1 MLSNIL
7 GSCQIP
13 KQSCFQLKG
22 EEKPMPVRSY
32 NQNQLFLLPPSL
44 NEWVKS
50 DHPTRVLSEIID
62 HLDVSGFRDEKI
74 EGRPCYDTR
83 MMLKILLWGYA
94 CGVRASRKIEERL
107 YSDVIFMW
115 LAGLEKP
122 DFRTICL
129 FRRCNLEAI
138 SQLFAQVITLA
149 KGLGMLRLG
158 LIALDGTK
166 VRANA
171 GIGSFKKVAEWH
183 KELAEAK
190 EEVRRI
196 LQEAETLDQVDDEKF
211 GSANRGDELPEEL
224 TKTEQRIK
232 KIEELMDKIG
242 EAALD
247 KRLASSTDPDASYMH
262 NSIGSIPAYNAQV
275 AVTEDQLIVYA
286 DVTTE
291 PVDTNQLKPAL
302 AGIQKICGAK
312 PERVV
317 ADTGFNSNKN
327 LRLLEEM
334 RVDGYIPESGEKN
347 IGKVLRNHP
356 ELYGKEDFEYDAE
369 HDCYRCP
376 AGKLLL
382 PRRRGILKSRYSE
395 KEVIVYRTERG
406 ICLSCAQK
414 KKCTETKNKVGRSI
428 TRSVYEA
435 ERERMRQKL
444 KTETGRTIYGRRK
457 CIAEPVI
464 GQLKVVGRFIQFLL
478 RGLLG
483 VRIEWK
489 WATVAHNL
497 LKIARRVVIREGV
510 LAW

>member
-1 MLSNIL
+1 
-7 GSCQIP
+7 
-13 KQSCFQLKG
+13 
-22 EEKPMPVRSY
+22 MPVRPY
-32 NQNQLFLLPPSL
+32 NQNQLLLLPPSL

-50 DHPTRVLSEIID
+50 DHPARVLSEIIN
-62 HLDVSGFRDEKI
+62 HLDVGGFRDEKI

-94 CGVRASRKIEERL
+94 CGVRASRKVEERL
-107 YSDVIFMW
+107 YSDVVFMW

-129 FRRCNLEAI
+129 FRRCNLEVI
-138 SQLFAQVITLA
+138 SQLFAQVIILA
-149 KGLGMLRLG
+149 KRLGMLRLG

-190 EEVRRI
+190 EEVSQI
-196 LQEAETLDQVDDEKF
+196 LQEAETLDQADDEKF
-211 GSANRGDELPEEL
+211 GSTNRGDELPEEL
-224 TKTEQRIK
+224 IKTERRTK
-232 KIEELMDKIG
+232 KIEELIG
-242 EAALD
+242 QIGQDASD
-247 KRLASSTDPDASYMH
+247 KRLVSSTDPAASYMH
-262 NSIGSIPAYNAQV
+262 NAIGSIPAYNAQV

-302 AGIQKICGAK
+302 AGIEKICGAK

-327 LRLLEEM
+327 LRLLEEQE
-334 RVDGYIPESGEKN
+334 VDGYIPESGEKN
-347 IGKVLRNHP
+347 IGKTLRNHP
-356 ELYGKEDFEYDAE
+356 ELYSKEDFAYDAN

-382 PRRRGILKSRYSE
+382 ARRRGILKSRYSE
-395 KEVIVYRTERG
+395 KAVAIYRTEPG
-406 ICLSCAQK
+406 ICLSCAK
-414 KKCTETKNKVGRSI
+414 KNKCTETKNKAGRSI
-428 TRSVYEA
+428 TRSEYES

-444 KTETGRTIYGRRK
+444 KTEDGKAIYSRRK
-457 CIAEPVI
+457 CIIEPVI
-464 GQLKVVGRFIQFLL
+464 GQLKVVGRFVQFLV
-478 RGLLG
+478 RGIMG

-489 WATVAHNL
+489 WATIAHNL
-497 LKIARRVVIREGV
+497 LKIARWVKKRDVK
-510 LAW
+510 LAWDL

>member
-1 MLSNIL
+1 
-7 GSCQIP
+7 
-13 KQSCFQLKG
+13 
-22 EEKPMPVRSY
+22 
-32 NQNQLFLLPPSL
+32 LFLLPPSL

-50 DHPTRVLSEIID
+50 DHPARVLSEIIN
-62 HLDVSGFRDEKI
+62 HLDVAEFRDEKI

-138 SQLFAQVITLA
+138 SQLFTQVITLA

-190 EEVRRI
+190 EEVSQI
-196 LQEAETLDQVDDEKF
+196 LQEAENLDQADDEKF
-211 GSANRGDELPEEL
+211 GGTNRGDELPAEL

-242 EAALD
+242 KDTLNN
-247 KRLASSTDPDASYMH
+247 RLASITDSDASFMH

-291 PVDTNQLKPAL
+291 PIDTNQLKPTL
-302 AGIQKICGAK
+302 VGIQQICRAK

-317 ADTGFNSNKN
+317 ADTGYNSNKN
-327 LRLLEEM
+327 LHLLEEQ

-347 IGKVLRNHP
+347 IGKTLRNHP
-356 ELYGKEDFEYDAE
+356 GLYGKEDFVYDAE

-382 PRRRGILKSRYSE
+382 PKRSGILKSRYSE
-395 KEVIVYRTERG
+395 KAVTVYRTEPG
-406 ICLSCAQK
+406 ICLSCAK
-414 KKCTETKNKVGRSI
+414 KNKCTETENKVGRSI
-428 TRSVYEA
+428 TRSGYEA

-444 KTETGRTIYGRRK
+444 KTEDGRAIYSRRK
-457 CIAEPVI
+457 CIIEPVI

-478 RGLLG
+478 RGIMG
-483 VRIEWK
+483 ARIEWK
-489 WATVAHNL
+489 WATIAHNL
-497 LKIARRVVIREGV
+497 LKITRRVRMGDVK
-510 LAW
+510 LAWNL

>member
-1 MLSNIL
+1 
-7 GSCQIP
+7 
-13 KQSCFQLKG
+13 
-22 EEKPMPVRSY
+22 MPVRSY

-107 YSDVIFMW
+107 YSDVFFMW

-129 FRRCNLEAI
+129 FRRCNLEVI

-158 LIALDGTK
+158 LIALDGSK

-171 GIGSFKKVAEWH
+171 GIGSFRKVAEWQ

-196 LQEAETLDQVDDEKF
+196 LQEAETLDQADDEKF
-211 GSANRGDELPEEL
+211 GEHRGDELPEEL

-232 KIEELMDKIG
+232 KIEELIDKIG
-242 EAALD
+242 EETSD
-247 KRLASSTDPDASYMH
+247 NRLVSSTDPAASYMH

-275 AVTEDQLIVYA
+275 AVTEDQLIIYA

-291 PVDTNQLKPAL
+291 PIDTNQLKPAL
-302 AGIQKICGAK
+302 DDIQQICGAK
-312 PERVV
+312 PKRVV
-317 ADTGFNSNKN
+317 ADTGYNSNKN
-327 LRLLEEM
+327 LRLLEEQG
-334 RVDGYIPESGEKN
+334 VDGYIPESGEKN
-347 IGKVLRNHP
+347 IGKTLHNHP
-356 ELYGKEDFEYDAE
+356 ELYGKEDFAYDAE

-382 PRRRGILKSRYSE
+382 PKRKGILKSRYSE
-395 KEVIVYRTERG
+395 KKVTVYRTEPG
-406 ICLSCAQK
+406 ICLSCAK
-414 KKCTETKNKVGRSI
+414 KNKCTETKNKAGRSI
-428 TRSVYEA
+428 NRSGYEA

-444 KTETGRTIYGRRK
+444 KTETGRIIYGRRK

-464 GQLKVVGRFIQFLL
+464 GQLKVVGRFIRFLL
-478 RGLLG
+478 RGIMG

-489 WATVAHNL
+489 WATTAHNL
-497 LKIARRVVIREGV
+497 LKITRRVMMGRVK
-510 LAW
+510 LAWNL

>member
-1 MLSNIL
+1 
-7 GSCQIP
+7 
-13 KQSCFQLKG
+13 
-22 EEKPMPVRSY
+22 MPVRSY

-62 HLDVSGFRDEKI
+62 HLDVSGFRDEKT

-94 CGVRASRKIEERL
+94 CGARASRKIEERL

-196 LQEAETLDQVDDEKF
+196 LQEAEALDQADDEKF

-224 TKTEQRIK
+224 TKTEQRMK

-242 EAALD
+242 EDASA
-247 KRLASSTDPDASYMH
+247 KRLVSSTDPDASYMH

-286 DVTTE
+286 DVSTE

-302 AGIQKICGAK
+302 DGIQQICSAK
-312 PERVV
+312 PEKVV

-327 LRLLEEM
+327 LGLLEEQE
-334 RVDGYIPESGEKN
+334 VDGYIPESGEKN

-356 ELYGKEDFEYDAE
+356 ELYSKDDFEYDAE

-382 PRRRGILKSRYSE
+382 ARTKGILKSRYS
-395 KEVIVYRTERG
+395 KKAVTVYRTEPG
-406 ICLSCAQK
+406 ICLSCAK
-414 KKCTETKNKVGRSI
+414 KNKCTETKNKVGRSI
-428 TRSVYEA
+428 TRCAYEV
-435 ERERMRQKL
+435 ERKRMRQKL

-457 CIAEPVI
+457 CITEPVI
-464 GQLKVVGRFIQFLL
+464 GQLKVVGRFVQFLL
-478 RGLLG
+478 RGIMG

-489 WATVAHNL
+489 WATTAHNL
-497 LKIARRVVIREGV
+497 LKIARWAMTGDVK
-510 LAW
+510 LALKL

>member
-1 MLSNIL
+1 
-7 GSCQIP
+7 
-13 KQSCFQLKG
+13 
-22 EEKPMPVRSY
+22 MPVRSY

-50 DHPTRVLSEIID
+50 DHPARVLSEIIN
-62 HLDVSGFRDEKI
+62 HLDVAGFRDEKI

-94 CGVRASRKIEERL
+94 CGVRASRKIEEHL
-107 YSDVIFMW
+107 YSDVVFMW

-129 FRRCNLEAI
+129 FRRCNMEAI

-196 LQEAETLDQVDDEKF
+196 LQEAEALDQTDDEKF

-224 TKTEQRIK
+224 TKTEQRMK

-242 EAALD
+242 EDASA
-247 KRLASSTDPDASYMH
+247 KRLMSSTDPDASYMH

-302 AGIQKICGAK
+302 DGIQQICGAK

-317 ADTGFNSNKN
+317 ADTGFNSNQN
-327 LRLLEEM
+327 LRLLEEQG
-334 RVDGYIPESGEKN
+334 VDGYIPESGEKN

-356 ELYGKEDFEYDAE
+356 ELYGKEDFAYGAK

-382 PRRRGILKSRYSE
+382 PRTKGILKSRYSE
-395 KEVIVYRTERG
+395 KAVTVYRTEPG
-406 ICLSCAQK
+406 ICLSCAK
-414 KKCTETKNKVGRSI
+414 KNKCTETKNRAGRSI
-428 TRSVYEA
+428 TRSGYEA

-444 KTETGRTIYGRRK
+444 KTETGRIIYGRRK
-457 CIAEPVI
+457 CIIEPVI

-478 RGLLG
+478 RGIRG

-489 WATVAHNL
+489 WATIAHNL
-497 LKIARRVVIREGV
+497 LKIARWVRMGDVK
-510 LAW
+510 LAWNL

>member
-242 EAALD
+242 GAALD

-275 AVTEDQLIVYA
+275 AVTEDRLIVYA

-334 RVDGYIPESGEKN
+334 QVDGYIPESGEKN

-356 ELYGKEDFEYDAE
+356 ELYGKEDFEYDAG

>member
-1 MLSNIL
+1 
-7 GSCQIP
+7 
-13 KQSCFQLKG
+13 
-22 EEKPMPVRSY
+22 MPVRSY

-50 DHPTRVLSEIID
+50 DHPARVLSEIID
-62 HLDVSGFRDEKI
+62 HLDVAGFRDEKI

-107 YSDVIFMW
+107 YSDVVFMW

-129 FRRCNLEAI
+129 FRRCNLEVI
-138 SQLFAQVITLA
+138 SQLFAQVIILA
-149 KGLGMLRLG
+149 KQLGMLRLG

-190 EEVRRI
+190 EEVRQI
-196 LQEAETLDQVDDEKF
+196 LHEAETLDQADDEKF
-211 GSANRGDELPEEL
+211 GSTNRGDELPEEL

-232 KIEELMDKIG
+232 KIEGLIDKIG
-242 EAALD
+242 EDALD
-247 KRLASSTDPDASYMH
+247 NRFVSSTDSDAGYMH

-275 AVTEDQLIVYA
+275 GVTEDQLIVYA

-291 PVDTNQLKPAL
+291 PIDTNQLKPAL
-302 AGIQKICGAK
+302 EGVEQICRAK

-327 LRLLEEM
+327 LRLLEEQG
-334 RVDGYIPESGEKN
+334 VDGYIPESGEKN
-347 IGKVLRNHP
+347 IGKTIHNHP
-356 ELYGKEDFEYDAE
+356 ELYSKEDFAYDAK

-382 PRRRGILKSRYSE
+382 PKRRGILKSRYSE
-395 KEVIVYRTERG
+395 KAVTVYRTEPG
-406 ICLSCAQK
+406 LCLSCAK
-414 KKCTETKNKVGRSI
+414 KNKCTETKNKVGRSI
-428 TRSVYEA
+428 NRIGYEA

-444 KTETGRTIYGRRK
+444 KTEDGKAIYSRRK
-457 CIAEPVI
+457 CVIEPVI

-478 RGLLG
+478 RGTMG

-489 WATVAHNL
+489 WATIAHNL
-497 LKIARRVVIREGV
+497 LKISRWVMTGDVK
-510 LAW
+510 LAWNL

>member
-1 MLSNIL
+1 
-7 GSCQIP
+7 
-13 KQSCFQLKG
+13 
-22 EEKPMPVRSY
+22 MPVRPY
-32 NQNQLFLLPPSL
+32 DQNQLFLLPPSL

-50 DHPTRVLSEIID
+50 DHPVRVLSEIID
-62 HLDVSGFRDEKI
+62 HLEISRFREIKL

-94 CGVRASRKIEERL
+94 CGIRASRKIEERL
-107 YSDVIFMW
+107 YSDVVFMW

-138 SQLFAQVITLA
+138 SQLFAQVIILA
-149 KGLGMLRLG
+149 KRLGMLRLG

-171 GIGSFKKVAEWH
+171 GIGSFKKAIDWH
-183 KELAEAK
+183 KELAKAQ
-190 EEVRRI
+190 EEVSRI
-196 LQEAETLDQVDDEKF
+196 LQEAEALDQADDEKF
-211 GSANRGDELPEEL
+211 GSEHRGDELPEEL
-224 TKTEQRIK
+224 TKTEQRVK

-242 EAALD
+242 ENTFD
-247 KRLASSTDPDASYMH
+247 KRLVSSTDPDASYMH

-291 PVDTNQLKPAL
+291 PIDTNQLKPAL
-302 AGIQKICGAK
+302 EDIKQVCGAK

-327 LRLLEEM
+327 LRLLEEQG
-334 RVDGYIPESGEKN
+334 VDGYIPERGEKN

-356 ELYGKEDFEYDAE
+356 ELYGKEEFEYDAE

-395 KEVIVYRTERG
+395 KEVTVYRTEQG
-406 ICLSCAQK
+406 ICLSCAK
-414 KKCTETKNKVGRSI
+414 KKNCTETKNKLGRSI
-428 TRSVYEA
+428 TRSAYEA
-435 ERERMRQKL
+435 ERKRMRQKL
-444 KTETGRTIYGRRK
+444 KTAAGKLVYGKRK
-457 CIAEPVI
+457 CITEPVI
-464 GQLKVVGRFIQFLL
+464 GQLKVVGRFVQFLL
-478 RGLLG
+478 RGIMG

-489 WATVAHNL
+489 WATLAHNL
-497 LKIARRVVIREGV
+497 LKIARRVMMGDMK
-510 LAW
+510 LAWKL